1 LTNQRV
7 VRSSRSYFVSWSI
20 LVVVLFTEVSSRS
33 QEQAQSNVTVKNVAA
48 QPTTTVQGNLLYKD
62 HCAACHGMSGKG
74 NGPAAAALKTLPA
87 DLTVL
92 AKNNN
97 GKFPDL
103 KIIHILESGSDLKA
117 HGSKDM
123 PIWGP
128 IFLSMGPAGAGSQI
142 GRLREANLTAYLK
155 SIQQK

>member
-1 LTNQRV
+1 MTSESV
-7 VRSSRSYFVSWSI
+7 VRSNKGHFVELSM
-20 LVVVLFTEVSSRS
+20 LAVVLFTEVSSRS
-33 QEQAQSNVTVKNVAA
+33 QEPAQSNLTVKKVAA
-48 QPTTTVQGNLLYKD
+48 QPTTTVQGNLLFKD

-74 NGPAAAALKTLPA
+74 DGPAAAALKTPPA
-87 DLTVL
+87 NLTVL
-92 AKNNN
+92 ARNNN

-103 KIIHILESGSDLKA
+103 KIAHILESGSDLKA

>member
-1 LTNQRV
+1 LTNQRA
-7 VRSSRSYFVSWSI
+7 VRRSRGYLVGLWI
-20 LVVVLFTEVSSRS
+20 LAVVLFTEVASRS
-33 QEQAQSNVTVKNVAA
+33 QQQAQPNVTVKKVAA

-62 HCAACHGMSGKG
+62 HCAACHGMTGKG
-74 NGPAAAALKTLPA
+74 DGPAAAALKTPPA

-92 AKNNN
+92 AKNNK

-103 KIIHILESGSDLKA
+103 KIVHILESGSDLKA

-128 IFLSMGPAGAGSQI
+128 IFLSMGPAGAGGQI
-142 GRLREANLTAYLK
+142 GHLREANLTAYLK

>member
-1 LTNQRV
+1 MINRRV
-7 VRSSRSYFVSWSI
+7 VRRSKRYLSEFLI
-20 LVVVLFTEVSSRS
+20 IGLVVLFTGASRS
-33 QEQAQSNVTVKNVAA
+33 QEQAQSNVTAKKVAA
-48 QPTTTVQGNLLYKD
+48 QPTTMVQGNLLYKD
-62 HCAACHGMSGKG
+62 HCAACHGMTGRG
-74 NGPAAAALKTLPA
+74 DGPAAAALKTLPT
-87 DLTVL
+87 DLTAL

>member
-1 LTNQRV
+1 MTNQRA
-7 VRSSRSYFVSWSI
+7 VRRSRGYLVGLWI
-20 LVVVLFTEVSSRS
+20 LAVVLFTEVASRS
-33 QEQAQSNVTVKNVAA
+33 QQQAQPNVTVKKVAA

-62 HCAACHGMSGKG
+62 HCAACHGMTGKG
-74 NGPAAAALKTLPA
+74 DGPAAAALKTPPA

-103 KIIHILESGSDLKA
+103 KIVHILESGSDLKA

>member
-1 LTNQRV
+1 MTNQSI
-7 VRSSRSYFVSWSI
+7 VRRSRRQFVGLSI
-20 LVVVLFTEVSSRS
+20 LAVVLVTEAASRS
-33 QEQAQSNVTVKNVAA
+33 QEQAPSNVTVKKVAA
-48 QPTTTVQGNLLYKD
+48 QPTTMVQGNLLYKD
-62 HCAACHGMSGKG
+62 HCAACHGMTGKG

-103 KIIHILESGSDLKA
+103 KIVQILESGSDLKA
-117 HGSKDM
+117 HGSRDM

-142 GRLREANLTAYLK
+142 GHLREANLTAYLK